1 MTSSSNAVGGAG
13 EHASGAIGGA
23 TEHASGRIAMAS
35 DPQKMTLEDA
45 IVTLEAHGDLDDRG
59 ANILAAAITLRDST
73 GHDRKAALRSMCRA
87 WSVDRQEKID
97 GKWKDRGMA
106 ELENLLSEAVCMAAA
121 RWQSNLHGQTEQ
133 RGVPEHASLETAQ
146 YDALSVGEE
155 VQERGVAEDSA
166 ETCLVCN
173 DPDDGDRSVKRCPA
187 CGESWTTNSHRAT
200 GNWITLVS
208 RLCHRSESAGAPQ
221 PGAGVG
227 EEEVEVCVS
236 AEETRRRNGGNSGGN
251 SW

>member
-1 MTSSSNAVGGAG
+1 MWPF
-13 EHASGAIGGA
+13 
-23 TEHASGRIAMAS
+23 AMA
-35 DPQKMTLEDA
+35 A
-45 IVTLEAHGDLDDRG
+45 
-59 ANILAAAITLRDST
+59 
-73 GHDRKAALRSMCRA
+73 
-87 WSVDRQEKID
+87 
-97 GKWKDRGMA
+97 
-106 ELENLLSEAVCMAAA
+106 
-121 RWQSNLHGQTEQ
+121 
-133 RGVPEHASLETAQ
+133 
-146 YDALSVGEE
+146 Y
-155 VQERGVAEDSA
+155 SA
-166 ETCLVCN
+166 EICLLCN
-173 DPDDGDRSVKRCPA
+173 EPDDADRSVKRCPA